1 VTEHVRDAAATALIF
16 GFFASAWFGWAQ
28 DDPPPRWRPWLI
40 GGSVAALAT
49 AAAGGILTWRHW
61 SDGTAFDRDTS
72 IRFGIVVGIEFA
84 LAGIGAG
91 ILAARRRSDLTPVW
105 IALVVGVHLFPVAV
119 LLGYPLIHVVA
130 ALVTVAAVVAYPLA
144 RSRSI
149 APSAVVGVLTGGV
162 LLLSALVSLVG
173 ALAMGALSLG
183 A

>member
-40 GGSVAALAT
+40 AGSVTSLVT
-49 AAAGGILTWRHW
+49 AAVGGILMWRHW

-84 LAGIGAG
+84 LAGIGAA
-91 ILAARRRSDLTPVW
+91 ILGARRRSALIPVW

-119 LLGYPLIHVVA
+119 LLGYPLIHVTA
-130 ALVTVAAVVAYPLA
+130 AFVTIAAVVAYPLA
-144 RSRSI
+144 RSRSV
-149 APSAVVGVLTGGV
+149 APSAVVGVLTGAV
-162 LLLSALVSLVG
+162 LLVSALVSLVG
-173 ALAMGALSLG
+173 SLLLD

>member
-1 VTEHVRDAAATALIF
+1 MTEHVRDAAATALIF

-40 GGSVAALAT
+40 AGSVAALAT
-49 AAAGGILTWRHW
+49 AAAGGILMWRHW

-84 LAGIGAG
+84 LAGIGAA

-130 ALVTVAAVVAYPLA
+130 ALVTVAAAVAYPLA
-144 RSRSI
+144 RARSV
-149 APSAVVGVLTGGV
+149 AVSAVTGALTGSV
-162 LLLSALVSLVG
+162 LLVSALVSLVG
-173 ALAMGALSLG
+173 ALSMTE
-183 A
+183 